1 MSGLLGPNQIL
12 TDFNVDNVYNEEEV
26 AAKIEEVDSTFHLVM
41 IRERF
46 QESLVLMRSILGW
59 TLDDIKN
66 IKINARKE
74 TEENAL
80 KPYTRAALRAIMSPD
95 YKMYNHF
102 KDKLDVMIESFGEKR
117 MEEEVW
123 RLEKLN
129 KEVMES
135 CDFTQTVNKWVSW
148 VDLVEYQ
155 VKNILHYNQPYHFH
169 FFQFRGDGN
178 RTQNSKLCEL
188 MTLAEP
194 TFVKR
199 IRKQLQEIY
208 PDSLPS
214 KG

>member
-1 MSGLLGPNQIL
+1 MIKIFPKVSGLLGPNQIL

-59 TLDDIKN
+59 SLDDIKN
-66 IKINARKE
+66 IKINARKQ
-74 TEENAL
+74 TEDNAL
-80 KPYTRAALRAIMSPD
+80 KPETRAALATIMSPD

-102 KDKLDVMIESFGEKR
+102 KDKLDIMIESFGEKR

-148 VDLVEYQ
+148 VDLMEYQ
-155 VKNILHYNQPYHFH
+155 VKSIVYII
-169 FFQFRGDGN
+169 
-178 RTQNSKLCEL
+178 TK
-188 MTLAEP
+188 
-194 TFVKR
+194 
-199 IRKQLQEIY
+199 
-208 PDSLPS
+208 
-214 KG
+214 

>member
-1 MSGLLGPNQIL
+1 MIRIFPKVSGLLGPNQIL
-12 TDFNVDNVYNEEEV
+12 SDFNVDNVYNEEEV

-155 VKNILHYNQPYHFH
+155 VKNFVYIITNQIIFISSSSEVMETEHKIVSYA
-169 FFQFRGDGN
+169 N
-178 RTQNSKLCEL
+178 
-188 MTLAEP
+188 
-194 TFVKR
+194 
-199 IRKQLQEIY
+199 
-208 PDSLPS
+208 
-214 KG
+214 